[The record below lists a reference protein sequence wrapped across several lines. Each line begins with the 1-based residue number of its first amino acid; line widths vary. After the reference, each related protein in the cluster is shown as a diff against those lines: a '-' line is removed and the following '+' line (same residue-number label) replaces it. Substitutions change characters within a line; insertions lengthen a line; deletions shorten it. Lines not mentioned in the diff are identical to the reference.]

1 MITTPSWQD
10 TREIFWRN
18 LLTKSQLA
26 TLLKTMEL
34 DANDIPKRGKM
45 RVISFP
51 DGDIVGRIE
60 WTKAVSEGGER
71 LYSYELERTKRAEDI
86 AREGGRA

>member
-1 MITTPSWQD
+1 MSEWQD

-18 LLTKSQLA
+18 LLTKSQLV

-45 RVISFP
+45 GVISFP

-60 WTKAVSEGGER
+60 WTKAVSESGDR
-71 LYSYELERTKRAEDI
+71 LYSYELERTKGEMK
-86 AREGGRA
+86 

>member
-1 MITTPSWQD
+1 MSEWQD

-18 LLTKSQLA
+18 LLTKSQLV

-34 DANDIPKRGKM
+34 EASDVPKKGMM

-51 DGDIVGRIE
+51 DGDTVGRIE
-60 WTKAVSEGGER
+60 WTKAVSESGDR
-71 LYSYELERTKRAEDI
+71 LYSYELERTKGEMK
-86 AREGGRA
+86 